1 MRIQSFVDWQ
11 LIIPHISI
19 SQAEENGM
27 LKIRTHASVYIHG
40 GVTKALKN
48 LNS

>member
-11 LIIPHISI
+11 LIITHISI

-27 LKIRTHASVYIHG
+27 LKMRTHASVYRNG
-40 GVTKALKN
+40 GVTKAITN